1 MSYLRLHNDVAI
13 KEVHAMPVVS
23 YEFEVT
29 RIERS
34 LDRVGVERLRSR
46 IRTSMRSGAQTH
58 LLDLRPLAVLDSQ
71 TLAALIRVLRFV
83 RESGGSVG
91 LIVDQEHFLRILSIT
106 ALDRIFPIFR
116 DEAAAAAVLQLDTA
130 IPA

>member
-1 MSYLRLHNDVAI
+1 
-13 KEVHAMPVVS
+13 
-23 YEFEVT
+23 
-29 RIERS
+29 
-34 LDRVGVERLRSR
+34 
-46 IRTSMRSGAQTH
+46 MRSGAQTH